1 MQQFVT
7 YRRVSTEEQG
17 KSGLGLEAQS
27 RDIQVFLDSYAEVP
41 FEVIATFTDVLSGKD
56 NDRPELTKAL
66 DLCRKT
72 GATLLVAKLDRLS
85 RRVSQIA
92 TLMEDRRI
100 RFRVAS
106 MPHADNFQLHIYA
119 ALAEQERE
127 FISLRTKAA
136 LAEAKAKGKQLGGVR
151 PKTEARNVAAKEMA
165 DEYAKRVVGLIAPM
179 REAGK
184 SLRQICDALN
194 SSGLATSRDGKW
206 SPAQV
211 KRTLERATSTT

>member
-1 MQQFVT
+1 VQQFVT

-41 FEVIATFTDVLSGKD
+41 FEVIATFTDVQSGKD

-127 FISLRTKAA
+127 FISRRTKAA
-136 LAEAKAKGKQLGGVR
+136 LAEAKAQGKKLGGVR
-151 PKTEARNVAAKEMA
+151 PQTEARNLAVKAKA
-165 DEYAKRVVGLIAPM
+165 NEYAGRVFGLIQPL
-179 REAGK
+179 RSSGQTF
-184 SLRQICDALN
+184 RQIAETLN
-194 SSGLATSRDGKW
+194 ETGVPTSRGSKW
-206 SPAQV
+206 SAAQV
-211 KRTLERATSTT
+211 MRTLERCS

>member
-1 MQQFVT
+1 MQKFVI
-7 YRRVSTEEQG
+7 YRRASTEEQG
-17 KSGLGLEAQS
+17 KSGLGLEAQT
-27 RDIQVFLDSYAEVP
+27 RDIDMFLAHYAETP
-41 FEVIATFTDVLSGKD
+41 FEVVSEFTKVQSGKD
-56 NDRPELTKAL
+56 GDRPELAKAL
-66 DLCRKT
+66 DLCREL
-72 GATLLVAKLDRLS
+72 GATLLVSKLDRLS

-136 LAEAKAKGKQLGGVR
+136 LAGLKAKGKKLGGIR
-151 PKTEARNVAAKEMA
+151 PKTEARNRAVREQADGYAQRVAGM
-165 DEYAKRVVGLIAPM
+165 VQPM
-179 REAGK
+179 RSAGK
-184 SLRQICDALN
+184 TLREIAECLN
-194 SSGLATSRDGKW
+194 ATGVQTSRGGKW

-211 KRTLERATSTT
+211 MRTLERLETAS